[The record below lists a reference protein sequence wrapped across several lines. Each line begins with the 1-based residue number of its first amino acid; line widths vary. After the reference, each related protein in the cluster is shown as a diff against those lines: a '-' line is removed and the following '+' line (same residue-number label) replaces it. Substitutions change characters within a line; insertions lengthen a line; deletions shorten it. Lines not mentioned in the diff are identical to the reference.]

1 MASGRSAGATDLVKL
16 FDTDVLIEHL
26 KGNARATDL
35 LLEASSAGQAAC
47 SVLTR
52 FELLAGMRS
61 NERSQIRLL
70 LDSLSNLEASVEVA
84 TWAGEWARTYRR
96 SPDAISSIGY
106 LIAATAE
113 VHGADLL
120 TQNVK
125 HFPMFSDLEPAIPGV

>member
-1 MASGRSAGATDLVKL
+1 MKL

-26 KGNARATDL
+26 KGNSQATNL
-35 LLEASSAGQAAC
+35 LLEASTVGQAAC

-61 NERSQIRLL
+61 NERSQIRQLV
-70 LDSLSNLEASVEVA
+70 DSLNNIETSLEVA
-84 TWAGEWARTYRR
+84 TRAGEWARTYRR
-96 SPDAISSIGY
+96 SHGGVSSIDY

-120 TQNVK
+120 TGNVK
-125 HFPMFSDLEPAIPGV
+125 HFPMFPELEPAVSAV

>member
-1 MASGRSAGATDLVKL
+1 MKL

-26 KGNARATDL
+26 KGNTRATDL

-61 NERSQIRLL
+61 NERSEIRLL
-70 LDSLSNLEASVEVA
+70 LDSLTNLEASVEVA
-84 TWAGEWARTYRR
+84 TRAGELARTYRR
-96 SPDAISSIGY
+96 SHDGISSIDY

-120 TQNVK
+120 TQKVK
-125 HFPMFSDLEPAIPGV
+125 RFPMFSELEPAISGV

>member
-1 MASGRSAGATDLVKL
+1 VKL

-26 KGNARATDL
+26 KGNTRATDL
-35 LLEASSAGQAAC
+35 LLQASSAGQAAC

-61 NERSQIRLL
+61 NERSEIRLL
-70 LDSLSNLEASVEVA
+70 LDSLTNLEASVEVA
-84 TWAGEWARTYRR
+84 TRAGELARTHRR
-96 SPDAISSIGY
+96 SHHGISSIDY

-125 HFPMFSDLEPAIPGV
+125 HFPMFPELEPAIAAV

>member
-1 MASGRSAGATDLVKL
+1 VKL

-26 KGNARATDL
+26 KGNTRATDL

-61 NERSQIRLL
+61 NERSEIRLL
-70 LDSLSNLEASVEVA
+70 LDSLTNLEASVEVA
-84 TWAGEWARTYRR
+84 TRAGELARTYRR
-96 SPDAISSIGY
+96 SHDGISSIDY

-120 TQNVK
+120 TQKVK
-125 HFPMFSDLEPAIPGV
+125 RFPMFSELEPAISGV

>member
-1 MASGRSAGATDLVKL
+1 VKL

-26 KGNARATDL
+26 KGNPRATDL

-61 NERSQIRLL
+61 NERSEIRLL
-70 LDSLSNLEASVEVA
+70 LDSLTNLDASSEVA
-84 TWAGEWARTYRR
+84 TGAGEWARSYRR
-96 SPDAISSIGY
+96 SHEGISSIDY
-106 LIAATAE
+106 LVAATAE

-120 TQNVK
+120 TQNVR
-125 HFPMFSDLEPAIPGV
+125 HFPMFFELEPAPL

>member
-1 MASGRSAGATDLVKL
+1 L

-26 KGNARATDL
+26 KGNPRATEL
-35 LLEASSAGQAAC
+35 LLETSSTGQAAC

-52 FELLAGMRS
+52 FELLAGMRP

-70 LDSLSNLEASVEVA
+70 LDSLINLEASMEVA
-84 TWAGEWARTYRR
+84 TRAGEWARNYRR
-96 SPDAISSIGY
+96 SHDGISSIDY

-120 TQNVK
+120 TQIVK
-125 HFPMFSDLEPAIPGV
+125 NFPMLSELEPAIAGV

>member
-1 MASGRSAGATDLVKL
+1 MKL

-26 KGNARATDL
+26 KGNTRATEL
-35 LLEASSAGQAAC
+35 LLDASSVGQAAC

-61 NERSQIRLL
+61 NERSPIRQL
-70 LDSLSNLEASVEVA
+70 LDSITNLEATVEVA
-84 TWAGEWARTYRR
+84 TRAGEWARTYRR
-96 SPDAISSIGY
+96 SHVGISSIDY

-125 HFPMFSDLEPAIPGV
+125 HFPMFSELEPAMPEV

>member
-1 MASGRSAGATDLVKL
+1 MQL

-26 KGNARATDL
+26 RGNEDATAL
-35 LLEASSAGQAAC
+35 LLDAASKKQAAC

-61 NERSQIRLL
+61 DERSRIRQL
-70 LDSLSNLEASVEVA
+70 LDSLTNLEVSIEVA
-84 TWAGEWARTYRR
+84 TRAGEWARHYRR
-96 SPDAISSIGY
+96 SHDGVSSIDY

-120 TQNVK
+120 TRNVK
-125 HFPMFSDLEPAIPGV
+125 HFPMYPDLEPAV

>member
-1 MASGRSAGATDLVKL
+1 MATRRPPTPAEYLKL

-26 KGNARATDL
+26 KGNQTATSL
-35 LLEASSAGQAAC
+35 LLGASAESQAAC

-61 NERSQIRLL
+61 NERSEVRIL
-70 LDSLSNLEASVEVA
+70 LDSLTNLEASIEIA
-84 TWAGEWARTYRR
+84 TRAGEWARTYRR
-96 SPDAISSIGY
+96 SHERVSAIDY

-113 VHGADLL
+113 IHGADLL

-125 HFPMFSDLEPAIPGV
+125 HFPMFPDLEPALAEV